1 MLLLVVL
8 LGTALSIKGGSSE
21 ETEVLVSAGSTA
33 VLPCEVSGLSSPIRV
48 LWTRSSQRQSRNQ
61 VQTTVWRVEPSGME
75 FRGVGV
81 GQRSRCSH
89 ANFNKGDFSLQI
101 ENVSAEDGGEY
112 FCTVTNQRK
121 TTKKQVI
128 LRVIEVSV
136 TSHQPVEGSDVVITC
151 NIMPPVS
158 MVTVNWSF
166 NGSSFPAD
174 NRDRLQRRQRKGVTD
189 YEILGVSPRHTGT
202 WTCIVQHNGNEGKA
216 SQSLTVAGITSP
228 AQEMIQVYAE
238 VGSLAWLPCVYTVGV
253 VPEHPSWSRDSD
265 SLSPFKGL
273 PSLFRASSQSS
284 RPPWDQSAE
293 IERVDARDQGMY
305 RCSGTLEGKRVQRQ
319 LQLVTAQVVTT
330 GLKNT
335 PKTLICQLSNT
346 TGISSY
352 EWVWVTNDASG
363 SQAVTPFHWEKSL
376 NIDKIQRRGPGEC
389 LCRYFGKQ
397 GILGNAT
404 YHEPFTYAL
413 QGEKKP
419 GNVSA
424 GMITGLVIFFLVLL
438 LIVLQ
443 MYKNYRRRKMI
454 LPYPALETIVH
465 SSVNAQEH
473 NRQNRADTK
482 VKNQQTTV

>member
-1 MLLLVVL
+1 MHLLCCP
-8 LGTALSIKGGSSE
+8 GGSSE

-33 VLPCEVSGLSSPIRV
+33 VLPCEVSETVSFLF
-48 LWTRSSQRQSRNQ
+48 SR

-319 LQLVTAQVVTT
+319 LQLVTAQGDVSSASTRVWVT
-330 GLKNT
+330 
-335 PKTLICQLSNT
+335 PSFD
-346 TGISSY
+346 SMVSFY

-443 MYKNYRRRKMI
+443 MYKNYRRVSSTATPLLFFRI
-454 LPYPALETIVH
+454 HIYLLPRPLQLI
-465 SSVNAQEH
+465 SVSE
-473 NRQNRADTK
+473 
-482 VKNQQTTV
+482 